1 MEKVD
6 RVCFTCER
14 ERLKP
19 SELVYRKKPGTEET
33 GKCAFCGQR
42 KFSAEYIIRYGRD
55 PGPRAEGQGHRKRTA
70 TEPSEADPA
79 LRGRAAERAS
89 FPAHREA
96 RRYEACEDDKKGED
110 GTWIQ
115 MR

>member
-42 KFSAEYIIRYGRD
+42 KFSAEYIIRYGKQYRMKN
-55 PGPRAEGQGHRKRTA
+55 E
-70 TEPSEADPA
+70 
-79 LRGRAAERAS
+79 
-89 FPAHREA
+89 
-96 RRYEACEDDKKGED
+96 ED
-110 GTWIQ
+110 GTWI
-115 MR
+115 RL